1 MVRGTV
7 TDALGGAPSV
17 PSQGMSPHDV
27 ELSQYDPTAAADSA
41 AGPSMQLRWV
51 EYLPC
56 CTDVKLL
63 LSLCTVSVDFVVT
76 LETQLTLVT
85 PPK

>member
-1 MVRGTV
+1 MLGLLPPVSGVRYTSNMVGTGWSSGLCANALQPMVRGTV

-41 AGPSMQLRWV
+41 AGPSMQLR
-51 EYLPC
+51 
-56 CTDVKLL
+56 
-63 LSLCTVSVDFVVT
+63 
-76 LETQLTLVT
+76 
-85 PPK
+85 